1 MWACVWLVKMLG
13 RGPTAMSDRRV
24 AFGRVCAATS
34 HLQSWEIDEQ
44 GEGEECLSSLFL
56 PPVPSYFISPRVSTG
71 KLQSDDLRLFLFF
84 LSLPLS
90 LPPLLPNSRGIHAP
104 HNCCLSPPPPF
115 LSLCKV
121 THLPLCY
128 LPSHSQKAHSDQLW
142 GFCKYLVP
150 AFAAHHLIS
159 THCIIH
165 WRITVRLH
173 RVLDAA
179 LLQGCEWLHY
189 TTTLKMLLSYG
200 YVAILCKIL
209 TTCNHIYYSV
219 SSKNVKCTL

>member
-1 MWACVWLVKMLG
+1 MLG

-90 LPPLLPNSRGIHAP
+90 
-104 HNCCLSPPPPF
+104 
-115 LSLCKV
+115 
-121 THLPLCY
+121 
-128 LPSHSQKAHSDQLW
+128 
-142 GFCKYLVP
+142 
-150 AFAAHHLIS
+150 
-159 THCIIH
+159 
-165 WRITVRLH
+165 
-173 RVLDAA
+173 
-179 LLQGCEWLHY
+179 
-189 TTTLKMLLSYG
+189 
-200 YVAILCKIL
+200 
-209 TTCNHIYYSV
+209 
-219 SSKNVKCTL
+219 

>member
-1 MWACVWLVKMLG
+1 MNKGRERNACPLSFFLPSPLISSLPVSPQANCRVMISVFFFFSSPSLCLSLLCS
-13 RGPTAMSDRRV
+13 PTAEVFTRHIIA
-24 AFGRVCAATS
+24 AF
-34 HLQSWEIDEQ
+34 
-44 GEGEECLSSLFL
+44 
-56 PPVPSYFISPRVSTG
+56 
-71 KLQSDDLRLFLFF
+71 
-84 LSLPLS
+84 
-90 LPPLLPNSRGIHAP
+90 LL
-104 HNCCLSPPPPF
+104 PPPF

-165 WRITVRLH
+165 RRITVRLH

-209 TTCNHIYYSV
+209 TTCNHICYSSDV
-219 SSKNVKCTL
+219 SSKNMKCTL